1 MGPRFFAL
9 ASLVA
14 VTGTTMAD
22 AAPLDP
28 AARNLVLSG
37 INGTA
42 IQANAKQVWDFA
54 EVGYQEKK
62 SSALLADWLRRAG
75 FEVTM
80 GVAAEPTAFIARFRT
95 GPGPVVAM
103 TAEFDAL
110 PGLAQGAVP
119 TKTPIAGQ
127 PAGHG
132 CGHNLLGTA
141 SIGAAIAVR
150 KWMQAQHVSGEIR
163 LYGTPAEEGGAGK
176 AYMVRDGLFKD
187 IDVTLAWHP
196 GNANSAVQSISM
208 ANSNGKFR
216 FHGISAHA
224 AMAPDKGRSA
234 LDGVEIFDVA
244 ANFMREHVPDR
255 TRIHYVITGGG
266 GAPNVVPDYAE
277 VYYYVRSYD
286 PKVVQNVME
295 RLKKAA
301 QGAAMATET
310 TVDFEQIGGEYS
322 MLVNDTLGRVVDRNM
337 RALGGISWTAQ
348 ETAFGQQLRKSLPA
362 DSPPLSS
369 VGEIEPYAV
378 HDQPDHPGASTDL
391 ADVSWNVPTV
401 EFNTATFVPGSP
413 GHSWQNAAAAGS
425 TIGFKGAVLAA
436 QTLALSAA
444 EVMQS
449 PDVIAAAKAE
459 MIRRRGADFVYRP
472 MIGDRKPALD
482 YRVNGQRDA
491 NDSLSRSGE

>member
-1 MGPRFFAL
+1 MGKQFSIVASLL
-9 ASLVA
+9 ASVAIVGTAQAGPLDEASRGLVLGG
-14 VTGTTMAD
+14 VD
-22 AAPLDP
+22 AA
-28 AARNLVLSG
+28 AITSNARQIWG
-37 INGTA
+37 
-42 IQANAKQVWDFA
+42 FA

-62 SSALLADWLRRAG
+62 SSALLAEQLRKAG

-80 GVAAEPTAFIARFRT
+80 GVAGEPTGFVALFRN
-95 GPGPVVAM
+95 GAGPVVAM

-110 PGLAQGAVP
+110 PGLAQQAIP
-119 TKTPIAGQ
+119 TKTGIAGQ

-132 CGHNLLGTA
+132 CGHNLLGSA
-141 SIGAAIAVR
+141 SVGAAIAVKR
-150 KWMQAQHVSGEIR
+150 WMQAAKISGEIR

-187 IDVTLAWHP
+187 VDVTLAWHP
-196 GNANSAVQSISM
+196 GNANTAVQSITM

-216 FHGISAHA
+216 FHGISSHA
-224 AMAPDKGRSA
+224 AAAPEKGRSA

-255 TRIHYVITGGG
+255 TRIHYVITSGG

-286 PKVVQNVME
+286 PKVVLDVMG

-310 TVDFEQIGGEYS
+310 TQEFEQIGGVYS
-322 MLVNDTLGRVVDRNM
+322 MLVNDTLGQVVDRNM
-337 RALGGISWTAQ
+337 RAIGGLSWTP
-348 ETAFGQQLRKSLPA
+348 EEIAFGQTMQKSLPT

-369 VGEIEPYAV
+369 VGEIEPYSV
-378 HDQPDHPGASTDL
+378 HDQPDRPGASTDL
-391 ADVSWNVPTV
+391 ADISWNVPTV
-401 EFNTATFVPGSP
+401 SFNTATFVPGSP
-413 GHSWQNAAAAGS
+413 GHSWANAAAAGS
-425 TIGFKGAVLAA
+425 SIGFKGAVLAA

-449 PDVIAAAKAE
+449 PDVIAKAKAE
-459 MIRRRGADFVYRP
+459 FLKRRGPDFIYQP
-472 MIGDRKPALD
+472 MVGNRKPALD
-482 YRVNGQRDA
+482 YRINGQHTAD
-491 NDSLSRSGE
+491 

>member
-1 MGPRFFAL
+1 
-9 ASLVA
+9 
-14 VTGTTMAD
+14 MAPGIAH

-28 AARNLVLSG
+28 AARKLVLSG
-37 INGTA
+37 VDGAA

-62 SSALLADWLRRAG
+62 SSALLVDWLRKAG
-75 FEVTM
+75 FEVTT
-80 GVAAEPTAFIARFRT
+80 GVAGEPTGFVARFRT
-95 GPGPVVAM
+95 GPGPVIAM

-110 PGLAQGAVP
+110 PGLALQAVP

-187 IDVTLAWHP
+187 VDVTLAWHP

-255 TRIHYVITGGG
+255 TRIHYVITSGG

-337 RALGGISWTAQ
+337 RALGDISWTAQ
-348 ETAFGQQLRKSLPA
+348 ETAFGQQLQKSLPA

-459 MIRRRGADFVYRP
+459 MVGRRGADFVYRP
-472 MIGDRKPALD
+472 MIGDRKPAID
-482 YRVNGQRDA
+482 YRVNGQHNA
-491 NDSLSRSGE
+491 E

>member
-1 MGPRFFAL
+1 MAAAL
-9 ASLVA
+9 TTVA
-14 VTGTTMAD
+14 VAD

-28 AARNLVLSG
+28 AARKQLLSG
-37 INGTA
+37 VDAAA
-42 IQANAKQVWDFA
+42 IQANARQVWEFA
-54 EVGYQEKK
+54 EVGYQERK
-62 SSALLADWLRRAG
+62 SSALLVDWLRKAG
-75 FEVTM
+75 FDVTV
-80 GVAAEPTAFIARFRT
+80 GVAGEPTGFIARFRT
-95 GPGPVVAM
+95 GPGPVIAM

-110 PGLAQGAVP
+110 PGLAQQAVP
-119 TKTPIAGQ
+119 MKTPIAGQ

-141 SIGAAIAVR
+141 SIGAAIAV
-150 KWMQAQHVSGEIR
+150 KQWMQATHMAGEIR
-163 LYGTPAEEGGAGK
+163 LYGSPAEEGGAGK

-187 IDVTLAWHP
+187 VDVALAWHP

-216 FHGISAHA
+216 FHGVSAHA
-224 AMAPDKGRSA
+224 AAAPDKGRSA

-255 TRIHYVITGGG
+255 TRIHYVITSGG

-286 PKVVQNVME
+286 PKVVLNVME

-337 RALGGISWTAQ
+337 RSLGGIRWTP
-348 ETAFGQQLRKSLPA
+348 EEIAFGQQIQKSLPA
-362 DSPPLSS
+362 DGPSLES

-391 ADVSWNVPTV
+391 ADVSWTVPTV

-413 GHSWQNAAAAGS
+413 GHSWQNAAAAGAS
-425 TIGFKGAVLAA
+425 IGFKGAVLAA

-444 EVMQS
+444 EIMQN
-449 PDVIAAAKAE
+449 PDIIVQAKAE
-459 MIRRRGADFVYRP
+459 EERRRGPGFVYRP
-472 MIGDRKPALD
+472 IVGDRKPALD
-482 YRVNGQRDA
+482 YRVNGQHSAD
-491 NDSLSRSGE
+491 